1 MPDFWVHHNL
11 IQRDR
16 SYRGRWRVP
25 LQHRR

>member
-1 MPDFWVHHNL
+1 VPDHRMLYDLV
-11 IQRDR
+11 QRDR